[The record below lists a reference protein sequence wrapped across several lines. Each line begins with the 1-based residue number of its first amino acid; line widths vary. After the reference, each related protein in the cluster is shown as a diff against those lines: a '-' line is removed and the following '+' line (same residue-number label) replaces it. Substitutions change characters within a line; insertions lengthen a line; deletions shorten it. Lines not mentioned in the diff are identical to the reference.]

1 MPNPDL
7 EVRGG
12 VGHKDPN
19 ISGGGS
25 PPKNY
30 FQPFEPQF
38 DLKIRGGGGGAGARP
53 HPWICHG
60 AYTYQP
66 MDWVRISV
74 AKSIWVLSLQVQP
87 YIKSAYQISINFYV
101 KMTIRRG
108 TEVLTT

>member
-25 PPKNY
+25 PPKNF

-38 DLKIRGGGGGAGARP
+38 DLKIRGGRGQAPPLDLPLGIHLSTDGLGA
-53 HPWICHG
+53 
-60 AYTYQP
+60 
-66 MDWVRISV
+66 
-74 AKSIWVLSLQVQP
+74 
-87 YIKSAYQISINFYV
+87 NFCSQEYL
-101 KMTIRRG
+101 G
-108 TEVLTT
+108 S

>member
-25 PPKNY
+25 PPKNF

-38 DLKIRGGGGGAGARP
+38 DLKITGGGGQAPPLDLPLGIHLSTDGLGA
-53 HPWICHG
+53 
-60 AYTYQP
+60 
-66 MDWVRISV
+66 
-74 AKSIWVLSLQVQP
+74 
-87 YIKSAYQISINFYV
+87 NFCSQEYL
-101 KMTIRRG
+101 G
-108 TEVLTT
+108 S

>member
-19 ISGGGS
+19 ISEGGS
-25 PPKNY
+25 PPKNV

-53 HPWICHG
+53 HPG
-60 AYTYQP
+60 P
-66 MDWVRISV
+66 S
-74 AKSIWVLSLQVQP
+74 P
-87 YIKSAYQISINFYV
+87 GSATGHTLINRWTGCEF
-101 KMTIRRG
+101 
-108 TEVLTT
+108 L